1 MGDAAVRVAVL
12 DDYQGVA
19 AAMADWKGR
28 LPDAE
33 VHFFREHLAD
43 RDTLVE
49 ALASFD
55 VVVAMRERT
64 AFPREVLQR
73 LPELRLLVTTGM
85 RNAAIDIDAAHE
97 FDIVVTG
104 TRGSASNTAELTW
117 ALIFGLVRPVAADD
131 ARIRAGGWQEAV
143 GQDLNGRTLGV
154 VGLGRLGGQV
164 ARIGR
169 AFGMTVIAWSPNLTA
184 ERAAE
189 HDAEPVTKAELFG
202 SADIVTLHM
211 VLSARTRGLVGEAEL
226 RAMGSGAYLVNTSR
240 GPLVDEDALKRAL
253 EEGWIAGAAL
263 DVYDVEPLPAG
274 HWLRRSPR
282 TLLSPHMGYVTEAGY
297 RVFYGDAVEDIAA
310 FLDGAPV
317 RTL

>member
-1 MGDAAVRVAVL
+1 MADAAVRIAVL

-19 AAMADWKGR
+19 VAMADWKGR
-28 LPDAE
+28 LPDAD
-33 VHFFREHLAD
+33 VRFFHEHIAD

-49 ALASFD
+49 TLAPFE
-55 VVVAMRERT
+55 VIVAMRERT
-64 AFPREVLQR
+64 PFPRDVLRR
-73 LPELRLLVTTGM
+73 LPNLRLLVTTGM
-85 RNAAIDIDAAHE
+85 RNASFDLDAARE
-97 FDIVVTG
+97 LGVVVSG

-117 ALIFGLVRPVAADD
+117 ALIFGLVRTVAADD

-143 GQDLNGRTLGV
+143 GLDLNGRTLGV

-164 ARIGR
+164 ARAGR
-169 AFGMTVIAWSPNLTA
+169 VFGMDVIAWSPNLTA

-189 HDAEPVTKAELFG
+189 HDVRPVTKAELFAE
-202 SADIVTLHM
+202 ADIVSLHM
-211 VLSARTRGLVGEAEL
+211 VLGDRTRGLVGEAEL
-226 RAMGSGAYLVNTSR
+226 RAMGPRSYLVNTSR
-240 GPLVDEDALKRAL
+240 GPLVDEDALEKAL
-253 EEGWIAGAAL
+253 GEGWIAGAAL
-263 DVYDVEPLPAG
+263 DVYAVEPLPAD
-274 HWLRRSPR
+274 HWLRSSPR